1 MLLESIVPFG
11 ILVFILIMQMLG
23 RSLDRNNTIPSMAF
37 TFIAVLIINLLGHT
51 SIELTLFT
59 LILLIIIGVGR
70 KW

>member
-37 TFIAVLIINLLGHT
+37 TFIAVLIINLLGYT